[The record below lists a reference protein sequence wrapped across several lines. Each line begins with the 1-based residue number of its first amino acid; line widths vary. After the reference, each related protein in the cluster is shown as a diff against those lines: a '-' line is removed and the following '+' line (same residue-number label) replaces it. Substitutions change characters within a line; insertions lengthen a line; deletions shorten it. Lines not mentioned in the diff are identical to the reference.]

1 MKKLLIVFIALSFN
15 GISQNSFK
23 INDQTILF
31 KTDSSYNS
39 FRNTLLECFNDNY
52 FNFKDTIIDGNYLL
66 ISKVLSIGHNK
77 LFVCDSTDNV
87 VRKQFGYS
95 KRRQYLLFGKHWYK
109 RQYYLKRVD

>member
-15 GISQNSFK
+15 GISQKSFK
-23 INDQTILF
+23 INDQTISF

-77 LFVCDSTDNV
+77 LFVSSFGGTVTLDK
-87 VRKQFGYS
+87 RKFNYKQS
-95 KRRQYLLFGKHWYK
+95 K
-109 RQYYLKRVD
+109 